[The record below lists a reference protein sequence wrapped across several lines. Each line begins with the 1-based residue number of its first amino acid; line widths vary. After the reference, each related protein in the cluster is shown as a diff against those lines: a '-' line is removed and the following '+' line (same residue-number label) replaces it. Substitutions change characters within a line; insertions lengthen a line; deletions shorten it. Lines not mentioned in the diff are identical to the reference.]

1 MSEPKVQL
9 VDPQGNMS
17 VTGMSAVGVVTASS
31 LDGISNSSATGITGN
46 GDLDVGIVT
55 ATSFV
60 GQGKGHAAGLAG
72 TPELNLGVTTATSFV
87 GDATGK
93 AAGLT
98 GTPNL
103 TVGLVTATGFA
114 GNVTGT
120 VTGNVTGLAASI
132 TPGSNLGVGVCTAI
146 QYHGDGSGLTGAG
159 SSAYIAQNIT
169 ATGAETIIDLSYGNI
184 IYYKGQ
190 ADTTVGFASTSPAEQ
205 LTFLRDTSST
215 FAVAYNESISTA
227 AVDFNGSDE
236 KLELAATADFAFNAN
251 DFTIEAFVNRDADT
265 NPYPRVYNFGPYYSN
280 DDSVGLIFDD
290 SDYAGKLTFFSYR
303 CRSQGTV
310 PSNGRVLVSS
320 SNVTTG
326 TWYHLA
332 VTRTDGIFRMFIN
345 GVLESTNSSIPLVEL
360 ESSNTNTLGIAGA
373 VDRMVEE
380 PFDGKISNFRIING
394 TSLYTENF
402 LPPSAA
408 LTNVT
413 NTKLLCCQTAGNAG
427 AAAVTPGTISDINSP
442 TAASY
447 TVAYSGTND
456 LANGTITW
464 PDRVKWNNGTT
475 PTLVTNTDNYTK
487 ARQIFRFTTVDTG
500 LNYNAWEEILYNVD
514 QPNTLF
520 SWGSNSFAGQLGV
533 NDKTSRSSPIQVG
546 TDNNWTKI
554 KGFASSATTAIKS
567 DGTLWSWGY
576 GGQGILAQNN
586 RTAYSS
592 PIQVGTET
600 TWGPF
605 SSGDPAQAAWAMV
618 QKTDG
623 TLWSW
628 GGSNDYGQMG
638 INVPQPSQ
646 RSSPTQI
653 PGTTWSKSMCSSRH
667 GVAIKTD
674 GSLWTWGGNYR
685 GQLGNNLP
693 DNNMRSAPIQVGTDT
708 TWSKLAGGYNNSA
721 VIKSDNTLWVWGSNQ
736 SGSLG
741 LNSQGPS
748 NNSRSS
754 PTQLPGTWSN
764 GTLFF
769 PNCGTFVKTD
779 GTLWSWG
786 YNDNGTLGL
795 NQGGPGNHRSSPTQ
809 VGTDTTWDTIYSGS
823 GNSMASKTDGTFWV
837 WGNNDTGSLGLNNQA
852 KLSSPTQL
860 TGTWFALAS
869 GENFTTGL
877 KPFND

>member
-17 VTGMSAVGVVTASS
+17 VTGMSAVGVITASS
-31 LDGISNSSATGITGN
+31 FDGISNSSATSITGTP
-46 GDLDVGIVT
+46 DLDVGIVT

-169 ATGAETIIDLSYGNI
+169 ATGAETIIDLSYGNL
-184 IYYKGQ
+184 IYYKGE
-190 ADTTVGFASTSPAEQ
+190 ADTTVGFASTSAAEQ
-205 LTFLRDTSST
+205 ITFIRETDPS
-215 FAVAYNESISTA
+215 YSISYSTGG
-227 AVDFNGSDE
+227 VDFDGSGDKMDLASSSDFAYGTGDFTVECWIYARATTTQMILTDDGKTEAFLYIAGLGGQSIGVFYSSEDGGPSLGSGSTNGSDF
-236 KLELAATADFAFNAN
+236 LSLNQWYHIAYSRSSGTSRF
-251 DFTIEAFVNRDADT
+251 FVNGDLRESASDTQDYGNQALRMGAD
-265 NPYPRVYNFGPYYSN
+265 
-280 DDSVGLIFDD
+280 
-290 SDYAGKLTFFSYR
+290 
-303 CRSQGTV
+303 
-310 PSNGRVLVSS
+310 PSGGDQLNG
-320 SNVTTG
+320 
-326 TWYHLA
+326 
-332 VTRTDGIFRMFIN
+332 I
-345 GVLESTNSSIPLVEL
+345 
-360 ESSNTNTLGIAGA
+360 
-373 VDRMVEE
+373 
-380 PFDGKISNFRIING
+380 ISNLRIVKG
-394 TSLYTENF
+394 TAVYTSSF
-402 LPPSAA
+402 VPPSAA
-408 LTNVT
+408 LTNIT
-413 NTKLLCCQTAGNAG
+413 NTKLLCCQSDSSATT
-427 AAAVTPGTISDINSP
+427 AAVTPGTITAYGDP
-442 TAASY
+442 TAGAQTIS
-447 TVAYSGTND
+447 TSGSLN
-456 LANGTITW
+456 ATITW
-464 PDRVKWNNGTT
+464 PDRVKWNNDTT

-500 LNYNAWEEILYNVD
+500 LNYNAWEEMVYNVD

-546 TDNNWTKI
+546 TDTNWTKI
-554 KGFASSATTAIKS
+554 KGFASSATTAIKT

-586 RTAYSS
+586 RTSYSS

-605 SSGDPAQAAWAMV
+605 SSGDPGQAAWAMV

-628 GGSNDYGQMG
+628 GGSDYGQLG
-638 INVPQPSQ
+638 LNSPRTQVI
-646 RSSPTQI
+646 SSPAQI
-653 PGTTWSKSMCSSRH
+653 TGTTWSKSMCSSRH

-674 GSLWTWGGNYR
+674 GSLWTWGANYR

-693 DNNMRSAPIQVGTDT
+693 DNNMRSAPIQVGTNT

-721 VIKSDNTLWVWGSNQ
+721 VIKTDNTLWVWGTAQN
-736 SGSLG
+736 GALG
-741 LNSQGPS
+741 LNQQAPS

-754 PTQLPGTWSN
+754 PTQLPGSWSN
-764 GTLFF
+764 GMLFY
-769 PNCGTFVKTD
+769 PNCATFVKTD

-809 VGTDTTWDTIYSGS
+809 VGTDATWDTLYSGN

-837 WGNNDTGSLGLNNQA
+837 WGNNDNGSLGLNNQA

-860 TGTWFALAS
+860 TGTWFALAA
-869 GENFTTGL
+869 GEGFSTGL

>member
-17 VTGMSAVGVVTASS
+17 VTGMSAVGVITASS
-31 LDGISNSSATGITGN
+31 FDGISNGTATGITGTPELN
-46 GDLDVGIVT
+46 LGIVT

-120 VTGNVTGLAASI
+120 VTGNVTGLAVSI
-132 TPGSNLGVGVCTAI
+132 TPGSNLGLGVCTAI
-146 QYHGDGSGLTGAG
+146 QYHGDGSTLTGAA
-159 SSAYIAQNIT
+159 SSAYIAQEVT
-169 ATGAETIIDLSYGNI
+169 ATSGSTTINLNYGNL
-184 IYYKGQ
+184 IYYNSTS
-190 ADTTVGFASTSPAEQ
+190 DTT
-205 LTFLRDTSST
+205 
-215 FAVAYNESISTA
+215 I
-227 AVDFNGSDE
+227 
-236 KLELAATADFAFNAN
+236 AF
-251 DFTIEAFVNRDADT
+251 
-265 NPYPRVYNFGPYYSN
+265 SN
-280 DDSVGLIFDD
+280 
-290 SDYAGKLTFFSYR
+290 
-303 CRSQGTV
+303 
-310 PSNGRVLVSS
+310 
-320 SNVTTG
+320 
-326 TWYHLA
+326 
-332 VTRTDGIFRMFIN
+332 
-345 GVLESTNSSIPLVEL
+345 
-360 ESSNTNTLGIAGA
+360 
-373 VDRMVEE
+373 
-380 PFDGKISNFRIING
+380 
-394 TSLYTENF
+394 
-402 LPPSAA
+402 PSAA
-408 LTNVT
+408 EQITFIRQATN
-413 NTKLLCCQTAGNAG
+413 
-427 AAAVTPGTISDINSP
+427 
-442 TAASY
+442 SY
-447 TVAYSGTND
+447 
-456 LANGTITW
+456 TITW
-464 PDRVKWNNGTT
+464 PATVKWRNNIT
-475 PTLVTNTDNYTK
+475 PTLINNADGYVK
-487 ARQIFRFTTVDTG
+487 AAQIFRFTAFDTG
-500 LNYNAWEEILYNVD
+500 SSYNAWEEMEYDVD

-520 SWGSNSFAGQLGV
+520 AWGSNSFAGQLGV

-546 TDNNWTKI
+546 TDTNWTKI
-554 KGFASSATTAIKS
+554 KGFAAGGNTAIKS

-586 RTAYSS
+586 RTSYSS

-605 SSGDPAQAAWAMV
+605 PSGDPNQGAWAMV

-628 GGSNDYGQMG
+628 GNSDYGQLG
-638 INVPQPSQ
+638 LNAPRTTLI
-646 RSSPTQI
+646 SSPAQI
-653 PGTTWSKSMCSSRH
+653 PGTTWSKTDCSSRH
-667 GVAIKTD
+667 GAAIKTD
-674 GSLWTWGGNYR
+674 GSLWTWGANYR

-721 VIKSDNTLWVWGSNQ
+721 AIKTDNTLWVWGIAQN
-736 SGSLG
+736 GALG
-741 LNSQGPS
+741 LNQQGGTS
-748 NNSRSS
+748 NSRSS
-754 PTQLPGTWSN
+754 PTQLPGSWSN
-764 GTLFF
+764 GMLFT
-769 PNCGTFVKTD
+769 PNCGTFIKTD

-852 KLSSPTQL
+852 KLSSPTQI
-860 TGTWFALAS
+860 TGTWFALAA

-877 KPFND
+877 KPFNG